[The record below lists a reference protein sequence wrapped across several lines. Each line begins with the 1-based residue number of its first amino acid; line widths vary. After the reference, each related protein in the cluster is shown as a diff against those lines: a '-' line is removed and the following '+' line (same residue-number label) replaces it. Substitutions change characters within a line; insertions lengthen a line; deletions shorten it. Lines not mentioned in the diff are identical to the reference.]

1 MKKKTIII
9 IVAVF
14 IALGAVACVG
24 GYLLALRKNDSG
36 EIAKNT
42 EEISMVGWKE
52 YSNSRYG
59 YKIKYPVGWELKGN
73 SVSEAV
79 ELASPS
85 DSPEEE
91 ILDSSGK
98 TSCGIEIQTKENK
111 KSLSSRSWI
120 IENLSADSYERRNLR
135 DEKYGENPATKIIN
149 FKDTDF
155 AVYFARESSI
165 YELLVY
171 EGEYHAEIE
180 AIIKSFEFTSAIS
193 KEYKI
198 YTVKEGE
205 TLSYVASK
213 FNIAWPKLA
222 KYNKIKSP
230 DQVYTGQKLKIPLDP
245 TSVTT
250 TSDTNSVD
258 MDLAKTYQNQVDAGR
273 EVWRLDPL
281 EVAKREIP
289 PQKDIL
295 ESDSF
300 RVVTED
306 RLAGI
311 ITIEIT
317 KSNGEKYEAVLVQPV
332 RRGSGGIWVVKSLK
346 IK

>member
-1 MKKKTIII
+1 MKKKTVVI

-14 IALGAVACVG
+14 IALGTLAVVG

-42 EEISMVGWKE
+42 EEVSTIGWKE
-52 YSNSRYG
+52 YSNSKYG
-59 YKIKYPVGWELKGN
+59 YKIKYPVGWELKGD
-73 SVSEAV
+73 SVSETV
-79 ELASPS
+79 ELAPPS

-91 ILDSSGK
+91 IQNLAGK
-98 TSCGIEIQTKENK
+98 KSCGIEMRAKENK

-149 FKDTDF
+149 YKDFDF
-155 AVYFARESSI
+155 AVYFARQSSI

-171 EGEYHAEIE
+171 EGDKSAEIE
-180 AIIKSFEFTSAIS
+180 AIIKSFEFTSVTS
-193 KEYKI
+193 YEYKI

-230 DQVYTGQKLKIPLDP
+230 DQVYAGQKLKIPLDP
-245 TSVTT
+245 TSIPT

-300 RVVTED
+300 RIVTED
-306 RLAGI
+306 RLVGI
-311 ITIEIT
+311 ITIEIA
-317 KSNGEKYEAVLVQPV
+317 KSNGEKYEAILVQPV
-332 RRGSGGIWVVKSLK
+332 RHGSGGIWMVKSLK
-346 IK
+346 TK